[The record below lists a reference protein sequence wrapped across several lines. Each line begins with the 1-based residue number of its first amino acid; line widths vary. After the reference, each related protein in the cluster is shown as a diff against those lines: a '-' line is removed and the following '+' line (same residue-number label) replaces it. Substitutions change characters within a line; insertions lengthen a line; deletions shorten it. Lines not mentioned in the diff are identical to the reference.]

1 MPNPPSKQFHPI
13 VKEIHTIVGY
23 AMLEYAD
30 SQANRAIDKKKLQPE
45 ELTLYYSKL
54 HTRVLQEVESNKHF
68 RAACLTA
75 SKLILEIVSKHK
87 L

>member
-1 MPNPPSKQFHPI
+1 MSTPPKKEFHPI

-30 SQANRAIDKKKLQPE
+30 SQANRNINKEALLPE

-54 HTRVLQEVESNKHF
+54 HARVLQEVESNKHF

-75 SKLILEIVSKHK
+75 SKLILNIVAKHK
-87 L
+87 I